1 MGVSMPPLVAA
12 IIHALSGGWLFVAF
26 TDGASYLTQDPP
38 WCRGYGPVDPI
49 KERECKEWAAGFLVF
64 LWIYLGFVFV
74 LGYVMISSF
83 IRCDVSVCPLWFM
96 VHG

>member
-26 TDGASYLTQDPP
+26 TDGASYLFQDPP

-64 LWIYLGFVFV
+64 LWVYLGFVFV
-74 LGYVMISSF
+74 LGYVMFSSF
-83 IRCDVSVCPLWFM
+83 NSL
-96 VHG
+96 